1 MADFTTLS
9 IPVKPIRLHRG
20 ELGVLFSAEEVW
32 DIVEPFKL
40 ALVGKFSFDHPLM
53 DVIRKFSVSFGL
65 KGYFQVSLINNRH
78 VLIKLE
84 MKEDYSKI

>member
-1 MADFTTLS
+1 MADFATLL
-9 IPVKPIRLHRG
+9 IPVKLIRLHRG

-32 DIVEPFKL
+32 DIVEP
-40 ALVGKFSFDHPLM
+40 GKFSFDHPLM

-65 KGYFQVSLINNRH
+65 KGNFQVSLLNNRH

-84 MKEDYSKI
+84 MKEDYSRI